1 MSNQGTRTAIPAVAD
16 FVADFPHR
24 IKARMGVHCEVSFF
38 RADPA
43 SFLDGSLRRGSFI
56 IRLEILLRRYAA

>member
-1 MSNQGTRTAIPAVAD
+1 
-16 FVADFPHR
+16 
-24 IKARMGVHCEVSFF
+24 MGVHCEVSFF